1 MIEYQLAKEAF
12 EAFSTTETIASA
24 HGILSGYACVNVDIT
39 IENWLY
45 EVLEEYSKDDDFS
58 VLAKIFN
65 STLEE
70 LSDPE
75 LNFNPLIDEDSGLTI
90 MAMDIKDWC
99 NGFLTGLG
107 LSQVQ
112 TGDAEIIEILE
123 NLSDIAAL
131 DSSITDTDEN
141 ANDLNEILEFVRM
154 SVLLIQETLNPSKQD
169 FVNPIALH

>member
-1 MIEYQLAKEAF
+1 MIEYHIAKEAL
-12 EAFSTTETIASA
+12 EKFSTTETIASA
-24 HGILSGYACVNVDIT
+24 HGILCGYACVNVDIT

-45 EVLEEYSKDDDFS
+45 EILEEYSKDDDFQTF
-58 VLAKIFN
+58 ARIFN
-65 STLEE
+65 ATLEE

-75 LNFNPLIDEDSGLTI
+75 LNFNLLIDEDSGLTV
-90 MAMDIKDWC
+90 MAMDIKDWS

-112 TGDAEIIEILE
+112 TGDAEILEILE
-123 NLSDIAAL
+123 NISDIAAL
-131 DSSITDTDEN
+131 DSSITETDEN
-141 ANDLNEILEFVRM
+141 ANDLNEILEFLRM